1 MDLAGLRHSSMC
13 IKICWLCFL
22 PGVNN
27 TQNYIV
33 THLLL
38 PANVVDNIRCIIL
51 SNQTILKYECIFIKK
66 INIQIYG
73 QKPLVLTYL
82 LLVNQKKLES
92 GKNILT
98 FSVILLSNS
107 NSTSS
112 ACRNGSIHLLWGPS
126 INDVSFVGEGG
137 GSKNWQFRAIF
148 KA

>member
-1 MDLAGLRHSSMC
+1 MC
-13 IKICWLCFL
+13 IKICSLCFL

-82 LLVNQKKLES
+82 LLVNQNKFDGRKM
-92 GKNILT
+92 ILAY
-98 FSVILLSNS
+98 SVILLSNS
-107 NSTSS
+107 NSTFLAFKNDSD
-112 ACRNGSIHLLWGPS
+112 HLLS
-126 INDVSFVGEGG
+126 IKIRGLCQVDNY
-137 GSKNWQFRAIF
+137 
-148 KA
+148 

>member
-1 MDLAGLRHSSMC
+1 MSLMYCASNSNGSNGLRHSSMC

-112 ACRNGSIHLLWGPS
+112 ACRNGSIHLLCTNIAGLY
-126 INDVSFVGEGG
+126 
-137 GSKNWQFRAIF
+137 
-148 KA
+148 

>member
-1 MDLAGLRHSSMC
+1 MDLAGLCHSFMC

-82 LLVNQKKLES
+82 LLVNQNKFDGRKM
-92 GKNILT
+92 ILA
-98 FSVILLSNS
+98 FSIILQSNS
-107 NSTSS
+107 NSTSFEIKS
-112 ACRNGSIHLLWGPS
+112 DSNY
-126 INDVSFVGEGG
+126 
-137 GSKNWQFRAIF
+137 
-148 KA
+148 

>member
-51 SNQTILKYECIFIKK
+51 SNETILKYECIFIKK

-82 LLVNQKKLES
+82 LLVNQNKFDARKM
-92 GKNILT
+92 ILA
-98 FSVILLSNS
+98 SSIILLSNS
-107 NSTSS
+107 NSTFFAFKSDS
-112 ACRNGSIHLLWGPS
+112 NYSLSIKITGLH
-126 INDVSFVGEGG
+126 
-137 GSKNWQFRAIF
+137 
-148 KA
+148 

>member
-112 ACRNGSIHLLWGPS
+112 ARRNGRIHLLCTNIAGLY
-126 INDVSFVGEGG
+126 
-137 GSKNWQFRAIF
+137 
-148 KA
+148 

>member
-66 INIQIYG
+66 INIQIYR

-82 LLVNQKKLES
+82 LLVNQNKFDGRKM
-92 GKNILT
+92 ILA
-98 FSVILLSNS
+98 FSIILLSNS
-107 NSTSS
+107 NSTSFAFKS
-112 ACRNGSIHLLWGPS
+112 DSNYLLSIKITGLH
-126 INDVSFVGEGG
+126 
-137 GSKNWQFRAIF
+137 
-148 KA
+148 